1 MEKNLC
7 TPFDDSAPRR
17 LQRMGLL
24 TAEGIPN
31 QEALAVIERLYAGLF
46 YDALCDAS
54 DDVDNIIAVC
64 GEMSEQIGSRN
75 PRQSFLK
82 ICLAYDAISLSIPEP
97 VWWMAGNM
105 ELIAH
110 FSVGF
115 VKQLTD
121 LLREV
126 G

>member
-1 MEKNLC
+1 MGKNLS

-31 QEALAVIERLYAGLF
+31 QEALAAIERLYAGLF

-64 GEMSEQIGSRN
+64 SGISERIESGN
-75 PRQSFLK
+75 PKQSFLK
-82 ICLAYDAISLSIPEP
+82 ICLAYDTISHPIPEP

-121 LLREV
+121 LLQEV